1 MIIESIELKDF
12 RNYEELLL
20 HLDKG
25 INILYGDNA
34 QGKTNVLE
42 ALYVGCTSK
51 SHKSVKDRELI
62 RFSME
67 EAHLKLNLLKR
78 DVPYRIDMHIKKNK
92 SKGIALNGVPIR
104 RASQLFGIANVV
116 FFSPEDLYIIK
127 NGPSER
133 RKFMDMELCQLD
145 KLYVHHLIS
154 YNRVL
159 SQRNK
164 LLKELVPETEGMTML
179 EIYDEQLE
187 KYGVELIR
195 IREGFI
201 RKLNEVVQ
209 EIHERLTDGRE
220 RLTVVYEKNTEA
232 DGFRQALKRVRQN
245 ELRQRVSLLGPHR
258 DDLSF
263 LVNGTTNIRHFGS
276 QGQQRTAALSL
287 KLAEIRLMEAET
299 GDTPLLLLDDVL
311 SELDRT
317 RQNML
322 LSSIKNIQAVITCT
336 GLDDFINN
344 RFHIDKIFKVQN
356 GTVTGEN

>member
-201 RKLNEVVQ
+201 RKLN
-209 EIHERLTDGRE
+209 IL
-220 RLTVVYEKNTEA
+220 
-232 DGFRQALKRVRQN
+232 ALQ
-245 ELRQRVSLLGPHR
+245 
-258 DDLSF
+258 
-263 LVNGTTNIRHFGS
+263 
-276 QGQQRTAALSL
+276 
-287 KLAEIRLMEAET
+287 
-299 GDTPLLLLDDVL
+299 VL
-311 SELDRT
+311 PQIPVFCL
-317 RQNML
+317 
-322 LSSIKNIQAVITCT
+322 
-336 GLDDFINN
+336 
-344 RFHIDKIFKVQN
+344 
-356 GTVTGEN
+356 

>member
-220 RLTVVYEKNTEA
+220 RLTVVY
-232 DGFRQALKRVRQN
+232 
-245 ELRQRVSLLGPHR
+245 
-258 DDLSF
+258 
-263 LVNGTTNIRHFGS
+263 
-276 QGQQRTAALSL
+276 
-287 KLAEIRLMEAET
+287 MEAET